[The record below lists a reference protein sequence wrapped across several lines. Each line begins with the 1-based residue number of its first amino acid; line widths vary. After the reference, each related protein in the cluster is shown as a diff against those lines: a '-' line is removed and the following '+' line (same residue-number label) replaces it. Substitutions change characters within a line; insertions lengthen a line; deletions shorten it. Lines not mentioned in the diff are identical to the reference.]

1 MSENNHVLIYGR
13 QMSSEIPI
21 PISNYLYLIQGKK
34 PPYYDV
40 VLFIVSE
47 MEKHLSET
55 QNLKEVVYTVN
66 PKRLRREIEKK
77 VKHEKLTTLNISRT
91 ILAFLYG
98 NNLKRD
104 SDYYITTTSGGC
116 KNYHIRVNTHLLS
129 TFKAR
134 I

>member
-1 MSENNHVLIYGR
+1 MPENNRMLIYGR

-21 PISNYLYLIQGKK
+21 PIHNYLYLIQGKK
-34 PPYYDV
+34 PPYYDI
-40 VLFIVSE
+40 VLYIVSD

-55 QNLKEVVYTVN
+55 EDLKEVLYSVN
-66 PKRLRREIEKK
+66 PKRLQREMEKK

-98 NNLKRD
+98 NNMKRD
-104 SDYYITTTSGGC
+104 SDFYVTTTSGGC
-116 KNYHIRVNTHLLS
+116 KNYHIRVNTNILS
-129 TFKAR
+129 TFKAC